1 MWPLVGASGFIDKGV
16 LVKMTNGASYEAK
29 EDGLESVLAE
39 IETLLTETKHAA
51 MEHRHGQFDSHEMSK
66 LQKDFKRLLA
76 SCSHLMQL

>member
-1 MWPLVGASGFIDKGV
+1 MAVVGV
-16 LVKMTNGASYEAK
+16 VNGIAVGIEKKLRLEAK